1 MKNFTTYTGFF
12 YVFLSSKSS
21 RKFGP
26 QATLAYLA
34 DNILR
39 MAILGGW
46 VPD

>member
-12 YVFLSSKSS
+12 NVFLSSKSS
-21 RKFGP
+21 QNFGP
-26 QATLAYLA
+26 QATLAYPA
-34 DNILR
+34 GNILC